1 MSFDDILQSLLSAGD
16 GVFIVD
22 GEERIVHWNAAAQQ
36 LFGYARDEVVGRN
49 YLDLLIGCGPDHA
62 AEITRNRRAFSA
74 ALAGVPVP
82 SYDTCVHTRT
92 GRQCWINVS
101 LLTLI
106 TSRNQETWLAAA
118 LCRDASRAKMNEQ
131 FVELVL
137 AAATRLQEGLTPAGT
152 VIATVSRSGDDLTRR
167 EREVLALLAR
177 GMSTAEIGA
186 VLSLSR
192 ATVRNHIQGILT
204 NLHVH
209 SRLEAVTYALE
220 HGLLSGL

>member
-36 LFGYARDEVVGRN
+36 LFGYAREEVVGRN
-49 YLDLLIGCGPDHA
+49 YLDLLVGCGPDAA
-62 AEITRNRRAFSA
+62 AEIMRNRRAFSA

-82 SYDTCVHTRT
+82 SYDTCVRTRAN
-92 GRQCWINVS
+92 RPCWINVS

-118 LCRDASRAKMNEQ
+118 LCRDASRAKLNEQ

-137 AAATRLQEGLTPAGT
+137 AAATRLQEGLSPT
-152 VIATVSRSGDDLTRR
+152 ATVLATTLSDGGDLTRR
-167 EREVLALLAR
+167 EREVLTLLAR
-177 GMSTAEIGA
+177 GMSTADIS
-186 VLSLSR
+186 VTLSLSR
-192 ATVRNHIQGILT
+192 STVRNHIQGILT
-204 NLHVH
+204 KLHVH